1 MTEKIYRLVK
11 IVEIAR
17 SSNLT
22 AAIAAVDFTEKMGFT
37 SEEVHYGIEE
47 MTETGEWVPMHI
59 EEVEE

>member
-17 SSNLT
+17 SSNLMVAMT
-22 AAIAAVDFTEKMGFT
+22 AMDFSEKMGFT

-47 MTETGEWVPMHI
+47 MTETGVWVPMHI
-59 EEVEE
+59 EEVKE